1 MNMMNQI
8 IELKIVEN
16 YTLWLKSKDGFS
28 GKINLRPF
36 LGEGLAKDLLE
47 RRNFETVSLENGGG
61 ISFSNGY
68 DFCPNFLRMLVEEA
82 LSNCSL

>member
-1 MNMMNQI
+1 MNTISQV

-16 YTLWLKSKDGFS
+16 YTLWLKFKDGLS
-28 GKINLRPF
+28 GEINLRPF
-36 LGEGLAKDLLE
+36 LGDGLAKDLLE
-47 RRNFETVSLENGGG
+47 RSNFETVGLEHGGG

-82 LSNCSL
+82 PSNCSL